1 MGSGGSGSG
10 WQRRGLTPPV
20 PSPPLAQDRVAQ
32 HSHDHDPFA
41 HHVLDAPV
49 TEAVAE
55 LTDVAP
61 EFDAG
66 MLPNRDHLEAALDAK
81 ASCPFLL
88 LPLFLLHCSLQAA
101 PTAWHSLS
109 W

>member
-1 MGSGGSGSG
+1 MATE
-10 WQRRGLTPPV
+10 QIRVAVETK
-20 PSPPLAQDRVAQ
+20 DRVAQ

-81 ASCPFLL
+81 DRLAAHGVRMPEDEAVWREELEEAVQG
-88 LPLFLLHCSLQAA
+88 LQA
-101 PTAWHSLS
+101 
-109 W
+109 